1 MVSLDDV
8 VGLRAQFHR
17 VAPLHFLPRSQGCGH
32 DSG

>member
-8 VGLRAQFHR
+8 VGLREQFHQ
-17 VAPLHFLPRSQGCGH
+17 VAPLHFLPDFWCCH